1 MIVIPM
7 AGLSNRFFTAGY
19 DLPKY
24 MLPIGGETVF
34 AKSVRSF
41 EKYFNTD
48 EFLFILR
55 DTHQSIPFVQ
65 EEITRLGLRHA
76 SLHILSGITG
86 GQAETVHL
94 AIAKRQDSF
103 PLFIFNIDTFR
114 HHYEKPLFIDD
125 CDGYLEVF
133 RGEGEHWSFVEP
145 ANKISVARTTEK
157 ERISDLCSDGLYY
170 FKDSRQFNEVFL
182 QEKSKN
188 RMSKG
193 EYYIAP
199 LYNIFIK
206 NGYKIFY
213 QVVQHEHIE
222 FCGTPEEYKYLI
234 MKEDAKSEHGQ

>member
-7 AGLSNRFFTAGY
+7 AGLSNRFFAAGY
-19 DLPKY
+19 DIPKY

-41 EKYFNTD
+41 EKYFDTD

-65 EEITRLGLRHA
+65 GEIAKLGLRRAH
-76 SLHILSGITG
+76 LHVLANATG

-94 AIAKRQDSF
+94 AIAKRTDSF

-114 HHYEKPLFIDD
+114 HNYEKPSFLND

-145 ANKISVARTTEK
+145 ADEINVARTTEK
-157 ERISDLCSDGLYY
+157 ERISNLCSDGLYY
-170 FKDSRQFNEVFL
+170 FKNSQQFNEIFL
-182 QEKSKN
+182 QAKSANKT
-188 RMSKG
+188 SKG

-199 LYNIFIK
+199 LYNALLSQ
-206 NGYKIFY
+206 GEKIFY
-213 QVVQHEHIE
+213 QLIEHKDIE
-222 FCGTPEEYKYLI
+222 FCGTPEEYESINKNRPQG
-234 MKEDAKSEHGQ
+234 E

>member
-7 AGLSNRFFTAGY
+7 AGLSHRFFAAGY
-19 DLPKY
+19 EQPKY

-34 AKSVRSF
+34 ARSVRSF
-41 EKYFNTD
+41 EKYFDTD

-65 EEITRLGLRHA
+65 SEITRLGLRHA
-76 SLHILSGITG
+76 NLHVLSDITG

-94 AIAKRQDSF
+94 AIAERKDNF

-114 HHYEKPLFIDD
+114 HYYEKPAFLDD

-145 ANKISVARTTEK
+145 ADEINVARTTEK

-170 FKDSRQFNEVFL
+170 FKDSKKFSDIFL
-182 QEKSKN
+182 REKSQN
-188 RMSKG
+188 RTSKG

-199 LYNIFIK
+199 LYNALIK
-206 NGYKIFY
+206 AGSKIFY
-213 QVVQHEHIE
+213 KIINLKYIE
-222 FCGTPEEYKYLI
+222 FCGTPDEYSYLVA
-234 MKEDAKSEHGQ
+234 KESTENKRQ

>member
-1 MIVIPM
+1 M
-7 AGLSNRFFTAGY
+7 AGLSSRFFAAGY

-24 MLPIGGETVF
+24 MLPIGEETVF
-34 AKSVRSF
+34 SRSVRSF
-41 EKYFNTD
+41 EKYFTTD

-65 EEITRLGLRHA
+65 GEIARLGLRNAH
-76 SLHILSGITG
+76 LHVLPDATG

-94 AIAKRQDSF
+94 AISDRKDNF

-114 HHYEKPLFIDD
+114 HHYEKPEFLKD

-133 RGEGEHWSFVEP
+133 RGEGEHWSFVDP
-145 ANKISVARTTEK
+145 ADAINVARTTEK

-170 FKDSRQFNEVFL
+170 FKDSRKFNEIFV

-188 RMSKG
+188 RTSKG

-199 LYNIFIK
+199 LYNILIDQ
-206 NGYKIFY
+206 GQRIFY
-213 QVVQHEHIE
+213 QIVERALIE
-222 FCGTPEEYKYLI
+222 FCGTPEEYRQLI
-234 MKEDAKSEHGQ
+234 AAEKEKGRRK